1 MKMNKCYYLSGFMGV
16 GKSTILKKIKES
28 TQLSCIDLD
37 ASIAE
42 KHGPINEIFEINEP
56 LPRQGHQRPLIFQAS
71 ANRA

>member
-1 MKMNKCYYLSGFMGV
+1 MKMNKCFYLSGFMGV

-42 KHGPINEIFEINEP
+42 KHGPITVSYTHLT
-56 LPRQGHQRPLIFQAS
+56 LPTICS
-71 ANRA
+71 V